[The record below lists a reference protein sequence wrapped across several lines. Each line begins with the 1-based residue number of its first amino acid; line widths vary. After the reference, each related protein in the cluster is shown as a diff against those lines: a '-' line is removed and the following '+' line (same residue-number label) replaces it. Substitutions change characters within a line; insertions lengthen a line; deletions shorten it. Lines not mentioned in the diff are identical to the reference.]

1 MIEPLTEGSL
11 TFLFLVSPRDDSQ
24 NRGEMTGS
32 KITYHQ
38 QVSYCGKPHCRRCR
52 EGIGHGP
59 YWYAYQTVNGRTI
72 RTYIGKHPPSEM
84 QGALAAAEDEIDSAI
99 APDFAWAAVR
109 LYVLGQFRLEYR
121 NEQQQWQ
128 PVTDTSLQHQR
139 VRALL
144 HCLVSSP
151 GRKLGREQAIEMLW
165 PELDFETATNRLDKA
180 VYNLRRLFEPGRS
193 RPATSNLLLTEH
205 ATLMLADQSQLWV
218 DADAF
223 EALLS
228 QARTSSDPGQTEQ
241 LLEEAMLLYGGDY
254 LPEERDIPWIQARRE
269 SLQRNWIGLLLE
281 LADLRITRE
290 ALSSAIDTLDRLL
303 AVDPANEAAVQ
314 RLVILL
320 AQSGRRAEALRIYQ
334 RFAAVLRQEY
344 KIAPLPETRALY
356 EAARRGEDPAAHAQ
370 AGASQ
375 GVSLLDSQAAEAQLA
390 ETHAYVQVG
399 RSNQSPLVGRE
410 QELETLHRVLLATEQ
425 AKRMKLAGQKKAA
438 SLTIDTQ
445 RRPQC
450 VILMGDVGIG
460 KTRLAEETG
469 REAKKR
475 GWAVAWTR
483 AYAQES
489 SIPYRMWVES
499 LRKAMTQ
506 GLWQRQEIARRP
518 LIYQSLGTL
527 LPELQDLLP
536 QDALP
541 PAAPPEQE
549 QLRLWEATRA
559 LLAIISENTPLFIV
573 LDDLQ
578 WADSSSCELLAYL
591 VRQLRGQPVMIVGT
605 CREIELP
612 ANHPLRSVL
621 VDLQREQAVETL
633 TIQRLTDEQIRALVS
648 HMPEPVVSYIQTSA
662 AGNPFFAEELAR
674 GVGASHFAPSQP
686 TAPGAA
692 TTHEAAGTP
701 GDLHLP
707 TTLPDTI
714 SAVLDLRLGR
724 ISSACQRLLVR
735 AAVLG
740 GSFEINTILAMEA
753 GGPDADEDII
763 LDLLEEALQAGML
776 TEEGSGTRITYHFWH
791 PLLVSHLYDGLSAG
805 RRASL
810 HRRAAEVLRHAYQG
824 REQEGAAAIVH
835 HLANGG
841 AESLQIAYFAELAGD
856 RAYALSAYPEAER
869 HYWLAVEHIGTLPA
883 NASPDECLRLAN
895 LLERLGEC
903 TRFQG
908 YYKEARRYFEQA
920 LEVHN
925 NHLSSHMDPQYEA
938 QINALLWCEIGK
950 TWYDTGDYEKAQQ
963 CYSHSEQ
970 VLREAGVVSSPA
982 WASLHLQQGHVL
994 WLEGNFEEAH
1004 QTALQ
1009 ALAIFENIFQQ
1020 QDHTVTSVF
1029 HSMTT
1034 RRMLAG
1040 DPIDFGRTHMLMA
1053 AIAATIGESRSALDH
1068 LNTALAIFEQHEHR
1082 REIANVCC
1090 NMGDVYLKR
1099 SEHTS
1104 AQAALRRSLNI
1115 AEQVGDASIMSVAFG
1130 NLGMLSARFGDLA
1143 EAEAYYKRALTLAEQ
1158 VNDPVYRSLWH
1169 SYLVPV
1175 MQDQGKLNEA
1185 RSSLHQAL
1193 AISRAMNITPC
1204 IGFALVALG
1213 HLHIA
1218 QALAGQEKD
1227 SNSPGTVK
1235 QGDASYTRL
1244 LKRARTA
1251 LGRALAL
1258 EGLEAETRTEGQLAQ
1273 ALALFLLGEIDT
1285 ARQQTIQTMEE
1296 ARRLE
1301 QTWLLACARRL
1312 MSEILSAQ
1320 GQREEARTYFA
1331 QALEVLQKCG
1341 MRLEWAR
1348 TLQSYGV
1355 ALLGERDKDDGS
1367 YRQGLKYLEEARE
1380 VFRECNA
1387 VLDLQRGERVIDR
1400 YTMGAAMP
1408 VRKGRREGR

>member
-84 QGALAAAEDEIDSAI
+84 QGALAAAEDARDSAI
-99 APDFAWAAVR
+99 APDFAGAAVR

-205 ATLMLADQSQLWV
+205 ATLMLADQSQLWA

-241 LLEEAMLLYGGDY
+241 LLEE
-254 LPEERDIPWIQARRE
+254 
-269 SLQRNWIGLLLE
+269 
-281 LADLRITRE
+281 ADLRITRE

-692 TTHEAAGTP
+692 TTHETAGTP

-714 SAVLDLRLGR
+714 SAVLNLRLGR

-740 GSFEINTILAMEA
+740 GSFEINTILALEA

-883 NASPDECLRLAN
+883 DASPDECLRLAN

-903 TRFQG
+903 TRVQG

-920 LEVHN
+920 LEVRSRYR
-925 NHLSSHMDPQYEA
+925 LSASEIDSQYEA
-938 QINALLWCEIGK
+938 QIEALLWCEIGK
-950 TWYDTGDYEKAQQ
+950 TWFDTGDFEQAQQ

-970 VLREAGVVSSPA
+970 VLREAEVATGPV
-982 WASLHLQQGHVL
+982 WASLYLEQSYIL
-994 WLEGNFEEAH
+994 WRKGNFEEAR
-1004 QTALQ
+1004 QTAQ
-1009 ALAIFENIFQQ
+1009 HALNLFGDVLQQ
-1020 QDHTVTSVF
+1020 QNHTATNAF
-1029 HSMTT
+1029 HSTAT
-1034 RRMLAG
+1034 RRTLDG
-1040 DPIDFGRTHMLMA
+1040 DPVDLGQTHTLLA
-1053 AIAATIGESRSALDH
+1053 AIA
-1068 LNTALAIFEQHEHR
+1068 
-1082 REIANVCC
+1082 
-1090 NMGDVYLKR
+1090 
-1099 SEHTS
+1099 
-1104 AQAALRRSLNI
+1104 
-1115 AEQVGDASIMSVAFG
+1115 
-1130 NLGMLSARFGDLA
+1130 
-1143 EAEAYYKRALTLAEQ
+1143 
-1158 VNDPVYRSLWH
+1158 
-1169 SYLVPV
+1169 
-1175 MQDQGKLNEA
+1175 
-1185 RSSLHQAL
+1185 
-1193 AISRAMNITPC
+1193 
-1204 IGFALVALG
+1204 
-1213 HLHIA
+1213 
-1218 QALAGQEKD
+1218 
-1227 SNSPGTVK
+1227 
-1235 QGDASYTRL
+1235 
-1244 LKRARTA
+1244 
-1251 LGRALAL
+1251 
-1258 EGLEAETRTEGQLAQ
+1258 
-1273 ALALFLLGEIDT
+1273 
-1285 ARQQTIQTMEE
+1285 
-1296 ARRLE
+1296 
-1301 QTWLLACARRL
+1301 
-1312 MSEILSAQ
+1312 
-1320 GQREEARTYFA
+1320 
-1331 QALEVLQKCG
+1331 
-1341 MRLEWAR
+1341 
-1348 TLQSYGV
+1348 
-1355 ALLGERDKDDGS
+1355 
-1367 YRQGLKYLEEARE
+1367 
-1380 VFRECNA
+1380 
-1387 VLDLQRGERVIDR
+1387 
-1400 YTMGAAMP
+1400 
-1408 VRKGRREGR
+1408 